1 MKLFKKKSPPKSKT
15 TEISRT
21 QALSCKPMHSPGV
34 EWITDENGTI
44 RLEYPIQ
51 LKPFFV
57 QLTKRFQKGPEQRL
71 TKKLDLD
78 DVGSKV
84 WLMMDGKRDVKNII
98 REVSKETELSL
109 QEAEMSV
116 TIFFKELGKRG
127 LIYLE

>member
-1 MKLFKKKSPPKSKT
+1 MSKLAD
-15 TEISRT
+15 ISRT
-21 QALSCKPMHSPGV
+21 QALSCKPKHSPGV
-34 EWITDENGTI
+34 EWQSEENGTI

-57 QLTKRFQKGPEQRL
+57 QLSKRFQKGQEQRL
-71 TKKLDLD
+71 TKKLELD
-78 DVGSKV
+78 DIGSKV

-98 REVSKETELSL
+98 REVSQETELSL